1 MNCKDEFYDT
11 NFEKIQYVNVTF
23 MVAII
28 NIFVF
33 LQYNFFLSIY
43 MELIRNNIT
52 IGTIFLKSLS
62 FWDKRLFDMV
72 SEPL

>member
-1 MNCKDEFYDT
+1 MNWKDEFYDT

-33 LQYNFFLSIY
+33 LQYNFFFKYLY
-43 MELIRNNIT
+43 
-52 IGTIFLKSLS
+52 GTY
-62 FWDKRLFDMV
+62 
-72 SEPL
+72 